1 MVVWESMFDVLAS
14 LIYIVRTANGYFYT
28 GAIVVVALTIIL
40 LAHVI
45 KRRGDRGAFWV
56 FLLSLVSWSLSEVY
70 WVVSGGRLVTPVQLM
85 GGVVVSELVPALLR
99 GVTDGALPVLL
110 AYLFATNLY
119 YGRLKGV
126 AGVLGFMVLYLFV
139 EGFFET
145 VGARIGVLH
154 PAMLLLGVP
163 VWNATYSVRWVFN
176 PLSVGGLS
184 LMTLLGLAI
193 TAWRR
198 SYSLWKLTSHYFL
211 YLVIY
216 TSYASLMGQLVGF
229 KRWVGVP
236 LLSVGSDLAGMSLAI
251 LDPAQALLRLM
262 WVSYGLPVVI
272 SIYPLVVPVFLMVPA
287 NASSAL
293 LGYFFDVTIEVAG
306 VYLPFLAVPV
316 ALRLVEIPKD
326 EVTKKNA
333 LPHIILLLALTATPL
348 IVGVWLSSMAPQ
360 FLSSFTQGAAGFPA
374 FLIVGLAVIVA
385 VNLLKKALK
394 PNERAPLS
402 SE

>member
-1 MVVWESMFDVLAS
+1 MFEVLAS
-14 LIYIVRTANGYFYT
+14 LVYIVRTANGYFYT
-28 GAIVVVALTIIL
+28 GAIVVVALTVLL
-40 LAHVI
+40 LAHAV
-45 KRRGDRGAFWV
+45 RMGDKGALWV

-85 GGVVVSELVPALLR
+85 GGITVSELVPALLR

-110 AYLFATNLY
+110 AYLFAVNLY
-119 YGRLKGV
+119 HGRFRGV
-126 AGVLGFMVLYLFV
+126 AGVLGFMALYLFV

-145 VGARIGVLH
+145 LGARMGILH

-176 PLSVGGLS
+176 PSSVGGLLS
-184 LMTLLGLAI
+184 MTALGLAI

-198 SYSLWKLTSHYFL
+198 SYSLWRLTSHYFV

-236 LLSVGSDLAGMSLAI
+236 LLSVGFDPASMTLTI
-251 LDPAQALLRLM
+251 LDPAQALLRLV

-287 NASSAL
+287 NLTSAG

-316 ALRLVEIPKD
+316 ALKLVELPKK
-326 EVTKKNA
+326 EATKMEA
-333 LPHIILLLALTATPL
+333 LPHMVLLLALTVTPL
-348 IVGVWLSSMAPQ
+348 AIGVWLSSRTPQ
-360 FLSSFTQGAAGFPA
+360 FLPSFAQGATGFLA
-374 FLIVGLAVIVA
+374 FLLIGLAVLA
-385 VNLLKKALK
+385 TANLLKKPLK
-394 PNERAPLS
+394 LS
-402 SE
+402 IKESFRSE